1 MKQGTFGCL
10 LALVVCAL
18 LVSLVVNLLQF
29 SAMTSGGESL
39 GSGAFGGAMVTRKK
53 PALSEEVVTAG
64 SGPGKILLISV
75 EGMITSM
82 EGGGF
87 LSGTLASVASI
98 KEQLEQAGE
107 DDRVKAVI
115 LRIQSPGGEV
125 TASDTLYHAVKALDA
140 KKPVVV
146 HMDAMAASGGYY
158 IACGARKVVASETTL
173 TGSIGVIID
182 TVNYSGLF
190 EKVGLE
196 SNTFVSG
203 AFKDS
208 LNGSRPMREEEK
220 AYVQGLV
227 ASMYERFLNVVSE
240 ARGISKED
248 LRRGPAD
255 GRVFTGK
262 EALEARLVDQVG
274 YLEDVIKLA
283 RELGDAEKAPVL
295 RYRRH
300 SGLLDLLVSASQ
312 SALAHQQGTTFRIEM
327 GTSGLE
333 ALKPGLPYYLAPLA
347 MPSR

>member
-1 MKQGTFGCL
+1 
-10 LALVVCAL
+10 L
-18 LVSLVVNLLQF
+18 LVSLVVNLVQF
-29 SAMTSGGESL
+29 SAMSATGSSL
-39 GSGAFGGAMVTRKK
+39 GTAAFGGSGLTQKK
-53 PALSEEVVTAG
+53 SLLSEEVVM
-64 SGPGKILLISV
+64 SGRGPEKIVVVSV

-82 EGGGF
+82 DSAGLLGGAM
-87 LSGTLASVASI
+87 ASVATV
-98 KEQLEQAGE
+98 KDQLERAGE
-107 DDRVKAVI
+107 DDRVKAVV

-125 TASDTLYHAVKALDA
+125 TASDTLYHAVKSLNA

-190 EKVGLE
+190 EKVGLD

-208 LNGSRPMREEEK
+208 LNGARPMRDDEK

-227 ASMYERFLNVVSE
+227 ATMYERFLSVVSE

-248 LRRGPAD
+248 LRRGAAD

-274 YLEDVIKLA
+274 YLEDAVKLA
-283 RELGDAEKAPVL
+283 RELGDAEEAPVL
-295 RYRRH
+295 RYRREM
-300 SGLLDLLVSASQ
+300 GLLDLLGSASQ
-312 SALAHQQGTTFRIEM
+312 AGLKQAEGATLRVELAPSAVAG
-327 GTSGLE
+327 
-333 ALKPGLPYYLAPLA
+333 LKPGLPYYLAPIA
-347 MPSR
+347 IPGR